1 MYHVSCSRILLKMT
15 KLPKAIYRFSTFSIK
30 IPVVFFYKTR
40 ASNSKIFMEM
50 QKKKKK
56 NLKKAKI
63 ILRKNKSGSITLSY
77 LLNGRKYFQMIYLIR
92 G

>member
-1 MYHVSCSRILLKMT
+1 MT

-56 NLKKAKI
+56 PQKSKNNLEKEQVW
-63 ILRKNKSGSITLSY
+63 
-77 LLNGRKYFQMIYLIR
+77 KYHTFLFTEWEEIFSNDISDKRLI
-92 G
+92 